1 MILTD
6 SRQIILTTTIYTFD
20 FFWKGK
26 NHFPD
31 ISNPRIVQLKI
42 ALMKMIRKKGECY
55 KKNLFWYFIHHS
67 SLIKIIIHIID
78 KELVI

>member
-1 MILTD
+1 MKMTLFWTTIMILTD
-6 SRQIILTTTIYTFD
+6 SRQIILTTTIYTLD

-55 KKNLFWYFIHHS
+55 KKIFFDILFIIHH
-67 SLIKIIIHIID
+67 
-78 KELVI
+78 